1 MMSHK
6 AGELFGIISEFAQRG
21 INMLSI
27 KSLPILDK
35 PWEYY
40 FYIDISGNINDEK
53 VKETLEAVEN
63 KTNFYK
69 FLGNYKQ
76 WR

>member
-1 MMSHK
+1 
-6 AGELFGIISEFAQRG
+6 
-21 INMLSI
+21 MLSI